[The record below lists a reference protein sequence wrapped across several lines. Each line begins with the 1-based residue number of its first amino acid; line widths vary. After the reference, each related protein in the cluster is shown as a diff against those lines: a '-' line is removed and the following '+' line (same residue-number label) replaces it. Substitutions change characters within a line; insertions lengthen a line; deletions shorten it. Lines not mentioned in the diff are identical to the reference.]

1 MAAGA
6 GARPAPRWLRA
17 LAEPLSAAQLRRL
30 EEHRYSAA
38 GVSVLEPPLQRYWA
52 WLLQWVPLW
61 LAPNSITL
69 LGLVINLL
77 TTLLLIAYCPTA
89 TEEVRRAPR
98 GPPRPGGGRTPN
110 CCPGRP
116 RPPAGTAPAAGARGA
131 GDPPPRVAEPP
142 GPAEGGPRRFPPR
155 RARPEPP
162 RLPRGCHAATPVP
175 RSRVRPE
182 PGPGGA
188 AEGLSRSRRAGGP
201 LPAAPPPHAT
211 RGARR
216 AVGYVTPTGGLTPHP
231 GRRGLW
237 SVR

>member
-116 RPPAGTAPAAGARGA
+116 RPPAGTAPAAGAGGA
-131 GDPPPRVAEPP
+131 GDPPP
-142 GPAEGGPRRFPPR
+142 
-155 RARPEPP
+155 
-162 RLPRGCHAATPVP
+162 PRG
-175 RSRVRPE
+175 
-182 PGPGGA
+182 
-188 AEGLSRSRRAGGP
+188 
-201 LPAAPPPHAT
+201 
-211 RGARR
+211 
-216 AVGYVTPTGGLTPHP
+216 
-231 GRRGLW
+231 
-237 SVR
+237 